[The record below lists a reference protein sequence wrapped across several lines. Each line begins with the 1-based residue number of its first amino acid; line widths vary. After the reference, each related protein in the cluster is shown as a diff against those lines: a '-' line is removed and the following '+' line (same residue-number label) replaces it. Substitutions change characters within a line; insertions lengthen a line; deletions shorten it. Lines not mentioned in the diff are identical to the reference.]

1 MFETVHSEIHVDVPS
16 SVESQLATFRR
27 LAKGRIAATEIE
39 RAVDRARSVAH
50 EFARNARNSDSA
62 SSKFEGAR
70 ELSGEG
76 WSIVVSFSTAS
87 GGVWSRMK
95 RALVG

>member
-1 MFETVHSEIHVDVPS
+1 MDVPS
-16 SVESQLATFRR
+16 SVESQLAVFRQ
-27 LAKGRIAATEIE
+27 LAKGRISATDIE

-50 EFARNARNSDSA
+50 EFARNARNLDSG
-62 SSKFEGAR
+62 KFEAVR
-70 ELSGEG
+70 ELTGEG
-76 WSIVVSFSTAS
+76 WSITVSFSSAS